1 MPVMKKV
8 ALISLG
14 CAKNLVDSEV
24 MLGYFEASGYQIT
37 PDPKFADIII
47 INTCGF
53 IEPARSEAK
62 DSIQKAIKLKK
73 KAKNKVIAV
82 TGCYVERYAEI
93 LKNSFPEI
101 DIWTGVKN
109 FHHIIDLLE
118 KRSFIPANNTF
129 LYDHMSPRRLSS
141 PPSWAYVKISEGCS
155 HKCGFCAIPEI
166 KGPYFSRDISSI
178 ILEVQ
183 NLVSLGIK
191 EINLISHDSTF
202 FGQDKELKE
211 GLPKLLEELL
221 NIEDLGWIRVLY
233 AYPEEI
239 SDRLLEIIQEDK
251 ICSYIDAP
259 FQHANRNI
267 IKKMKRGMD
276 SVRALKLI
284 KKIRHKVP
292 DAVLRTSIIV
302 GFPGE
307 GNHEFNN
314 LLSFIKTAKFD
325 HLGIFMYS
333 PEKNT
338 SCYSLGDPVP
348 QKVKAARNQEI
359 MEIQAEISQEH
370 NKKYLGKHLDVIFEG
385 SVQQDPSILAARTRY
400 QAPEVDGSV
409 FIDTETAENKIS
421 SLIQKVEIT
430 GYDIYDL
437 YGVFI

>member
-1 MPVMKKV
+1 MKKV

-24 MLGYFEASGYQIT
+24 MLGYLEASGYQII
-37 PDPKFADIII
+37 PDIKSADIII

-53 IEPARSEAK
+53 IEPARLEAK
-62 DSIQKAIKLKK
+62 DHIQKVIKLKK
-73 KAKNKVIAV
+73 KAKNKTIVV
-82 TGCYVERYAEI
+82 TGCYVERSAET
-93 LKNSFPEI
+93 LKKSYPEI

-118 KRSFIPANNTF
+118 RRSFSAANNTF
-129 LYDHMSPRRLSS
+129 LYDHMSPRRFSS

-178 ILEVQ
+178 VLEVQ
-183 NLVSLGIK
+183 KLVYLGIK
-191 EINLISHDSTF
+191 EVNLISQDSTF
-202 FGQDKELKE
+202 FGQDKKLKE
-211 GLPKLLEELL
+211 GLPQLLEDLL
-221 NIEDLGWIRVLY
+221 NIKDLAWIRVLY
-233 AYPEEI
+233 SYPEEI
-239 SDRLLEIIQEDK
+239 SDRLLEIMQEDK
-251 ICSYIDAP
+251 ICSYVDAP
-259 FQHANRNI
+259 FQHADSNI
-267 IKKMKRGMD
+267 IRKMKRGMD

-284 KKIRHKVP
+284 KKVRHKVP

-307 GNHEFNN
+307 GNQEFKN

-325 HLGIFMYS
+325 HLGVFMYS

-348 QKVKAARNQEI
+348 KKVKAARRQEI

-385 SVQQDPSILAARTRY
+385 SVQQDPSILTARSRY

-409 FIDTETAENKIS
+409 FVDTETVENKIS

-437 YGVFI
+437 YGVLI

>member
-1 MPVMKKV
+1 MKKV

-24 MLGYFEASGYQIT
+24 MLGYIEASDYQIISDT
-37 PDPKFADIII
+37 KSADIII

-53 IEPARSEAK
+53 IEPARSEAE
-62 DSIQKAIKLKK
+62 DFIQKAIKLKK
-73 KAKNKVIAV
+73 KAKNKTIAV
-82 TGCYVERYAEI
+82 TGCYVERDAES
-93 LKNSFPEI
+93 LKKSYPEI

-118 KRSFIPANNTF
+118 KKSFTSANNTF
-129 LYDHMSPRRLSS
+129 LYDHISPRRLSS

-178 ILEVQ
+178 VLEVQ

-202 FGQDKELKE
+202 FGQDKEIKD
-211 GLPKLLEELL
+211 GLPQLLENLL
-221 NIEDLGWIRVLY
+221 NIEDLGWIRLLY

-239 SDRLLEIIQEDK
+239 SDRLLEIMQEDK

-259 FQHANRNI
+259 FQHGDRHI
-267 IKKMKRGMD
+267 IKKMNRGMD

-284 KKIRHKVP
+284 NKIRYKVT

-307 GNHEFNN
+307 GNHEFKN

-325 HLGIFMYS
+325 HLGVFNYS

-348 QKVKAARNQEI
+348 QTVKAARNQEI
-359 MEIQAEISQEH
+359 MEIQAEISQEN

-409 FIDTETAENKIS
+409 FIDTEPVKNKRS
-421 SLIQKVEIT
+421 SFIQKVKIT
-430 GYDIYDL
+430 DCDIYDL

>member
-1 MPVMKKV
+1 MFMKKV
-8 ALISLG
+8 TLISLG

-24 MLGYFEASGYQIT
+24 MLGYLEASGYQIT
-37 PDPKFADIII
+37 PDTKSADIII

-73 KAKNKVIAV
+73 NSTNKILAV
-82 TGCYVERYAEI
+82 TGCYVERCAET
-93 LKNSFPEI
+93 LKKSYPEI

-118 KRSFIPANNTF
+118 KKSFTPAYNTF
-129 LYDHMSPRRLSS
+129 LYDHMSPRHISS

-178 ILEVQ
+178 FLEVQ
-183 NLVSLGIK
+183 NLVSMGIK
-191 EINLISHDSTF
+191 EINLISQDSTF
-202 FGQDKELKE
+202 FGRDKGLKD
-211 GLPKLLEELL
+211 GLPQLLEDLL
-221 NIEDLGWIRVLY
+221 NIKDLAWIRVLY
-233 AYPEEI
+233 SYPEEI
-239 SDRLLEIIQEDK
+239 SDRLLEIMQEDK

-259 FQHANRNI
+259 FQHADSNI
-267 IKKMKRGMD
+267 IKKMKRGVD

-284 KKIRHKVP
+284 KKVRHKVT
-292 DAVLRTSIIV
+292 DVVLRTSIIV

-307 GNHEFNN
+307 GKQEFKN

-325 HLGIFMYS
+325 HLGVFMYS

-348 QKVKAARNQEI
+348 KKVKAARKQEI
-359 MEIQAEISQEH
+359 MGIQAEISQKH
-370 NKKYLGKHLDVIFEG
+370 NKKFLGKHLEVIFEG
-385 SVQQDPSILAARTRY
+385 SLQQDPSILAGRTRY

-409 FIDTETAENKIS
+409 FIDTEATENKIS

-430 GYDIYDL
+430 GCDIYDL
-437 YGVFI
+437 YGVLI

>member
-1 MPVMKKV
+1 MKKV

-24 MLGYFEASGYQIT
+24 MLGYLEASDYQIT
-37 PDPKFADIII
+37 ADQKSADIIV

-62 DSIQKAIKLKK
+62 DFIQKAIKLKK
-73 KAKNKVIAV
+73 KAKNKIIAV
-82 TGCYVERYAEI
+82 TGCYVERSAET
-93 LKNSFPEI
+93 LKRAYPEI

-109 FHHIIDLLE
+109 FHHIIDILE
-118 KRSFIPANNTF
+118 KKSFTPANNTF
-129 LYDHMSPRRLSS
+129 LYDHLSPRRFSS

-166 KGPYFSRDISSI
+166 KGPYFSRAISSI
-178 ILEVQ
+178 VLEVQ

-202 FGQDKELKE
+202 FGRDKELKD
-211 GLPKLLEELL
+211 GLPLLLEHLL
-221 NIEDLGWIRVLY
+221 NIKDLEWIRVLY
-233 AYPEEI
+233 ACPEEI
-239 SDRLLEIIQEDK
+239 SDRLLEIMQEVK

-259 FQHANRNI
+259 FQHADSNI

-284 KKIRHKVP
+284 KKVRHKVT

-307 GNHEFNN
+307 GNQEFKN
-314 LLSFIKTAKFD
+314 LLSFIKTAKFN
-325 HLGIFMYS
+325 HLGVFIYS

-348 QKVKAARNQEI
+348 KKVKAARKQEI

-370 NKKYLGKHLDVIFEG
+370 NKKYLGKHLEVIFEG
-385 SVQQDPSILAARTRY
+385 SIQQDPSILAARTRF

-409 FIDTETAENKIS
+409 FIDTEAAENKIS

-430 GYDIYDL
+430 GCDIYDL
-437 YGVFI
+437 YGVLI

>member
-1 MPVMKKV
+1 MPIMKKV

-37 PDPKFADIII
+37 PDPKSADIII

-53 IEPARSEAK
+53 IEPARLEAK

-73 KAKNKVIAV
+73 KAKNKIIAV
-82 TGCYVERYAEI
+82 TGCYVERYAET
-93 LKNSFPEI
+93 LKNSYPEI
-101 DIWTGVKN
+101 DIWIGVKN

-118 KRSFIPANNTF
+118 KRSFTPANNTY
-129 LYDHMSPRRLSS
+129 LYDHMSPRRFSS

-166 KGPYFSRDISSI
+166 KGPYFSRNISSI
-178 ILEVQ
+178 VLEVQ

-202 FGQDKELKE
+202 FGQDKELKD

-259 FQHANRNI
+259 FQHADRNI

-307 GNHEFNN
+307 GNHEFKN

-325 HLGIFMYS
+325 HLGVFMYS

-338 SCYSLGDPVP
+338 SCYSLGDSVP

-385 SVQQDPSILAARTRY
+385 SVQQDPSILVARTRY

-409 FIDTETAENKIS
+409 FIDTEIAENKIS